1 MNLLKGSMLFGL
13 AVVTVAGLFFVLQPN
28 PNKDITRNA
37 LPPNTFTPEDQGPR
51 PPSIVP
57 DDKDTTQ
64 IQYRNILFS
73 RDEEDKAFGSAK
85 GSSAT
90 SPEFLYIRSK
100 RNPQNAGPRAFPPA
114 LPAGSGHAHGVQGIY
129 STIRDPGMEHL
140 RLEII

>member
-1 MNLLKGSMLFGL
+1 MNLLKGSMLFGM
-13 AVVTVAGLFFVLQPN
+13 AVVMAAGLVFVLQPN
-28 PNKDITRNA
+28 PNKDTTRNA
-37 LPPNTFTPEDQGPR
+37 LPPSTFTPEDRGPR

-73 RDEEDKAFGSAK
+73 RDEEDKAFGSAE
-85 GSSAT
+85 GSSAA
-90 SPEFLYIRSK
+90 SPEFLNIRSK

-114 LPAGSGHAHGVQGIY
+114 LPAGPGPAYGAHGIY
-129 STIRDPGMEHL
+129 STIRDPDMEHI